1 MQQTI
6 EPLRSRSGSPAT
18 TASPDQLD
26 LKKNNDYQLVAS
38 ALAVLRHQLS
48 QAQKDLQR
56 LEELK
61 TEALSDPLTYVDKLT
76 TRCAHM
82 DYTGLQKVI
91 AIPHI
96 NIEKYLEPLK
106 KGGVDIAE
114 IVIPPPKRPKIHK
127 MPASEISTSIVV
139 PFQRSPSSSSL
150 CASPFQ
156 SPAAAAGD
164 ISNLNNAASAT
175 SSSPHPQTPIL
186 VKPAPKAAARRGKG
200 TRGPGIRPAGLYYSN
215 RFSGASYLGTPTV
228 RMETDDDVKTAAVN
242 ANATTTATTSTPQ
255 APLSPSPS
263 V

>member
-1 MQQTI
+1 MGQTMQQTI

-164 ISNLNNAASAT
+164 I
-175 SSSPHPQTPIL
+175 I
-186 VKPAPKAAARRGKG
+186 KPAPKAAARRGKG